1 MDQWISRLGYGRS
14 RCGSVSLWHDFGSR
28 IVQKEQTVT
37 NYHCAKKHGALITSI
52 KW

>member
-28 IVQKEQTVT
+28 IVQKDRLSQITT
-37 NYHCAKKHGALITSI
+37 ALKSTERSLLL
-52 KW
+52 